1 MMKKFQTN
9 SLLEKTK
16 LDNFSIEDHLW
27 CFFFLDEVH
36 HDMDFLQSKFILK
49 AKYATPWSK

>member
-1 MMKKFQTN
+1 MKKFQTN

-16 LDNFSIEDHLW
+16 LDNISIEDYLW

-49 AKYATPWSK
+49 AKYTTPWHK